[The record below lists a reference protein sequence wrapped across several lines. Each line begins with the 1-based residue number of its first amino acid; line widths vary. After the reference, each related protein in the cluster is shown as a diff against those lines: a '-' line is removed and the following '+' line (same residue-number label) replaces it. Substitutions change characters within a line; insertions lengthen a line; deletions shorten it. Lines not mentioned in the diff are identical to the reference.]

1 MVVISCIGIAIGI
14 AFVYSLLTWGLS
26 MIWLSPSADDF
37 DIAATAWF
45 IGAIAFILLAIFTLT
60 KFGLMGGA

>member
-14 AFVYSLLTWGLS
+14 AFVYSLLTWGLP
-26 MIWLSPSADDF
+26 IWLSTSTDDF

-45 IGAIAFILLAIFTLT
+45 IGAIAFLILAIFTLT
-60 KFGLMGGA
+60 KFNLWGGA

>member
-1 MVVISCIGIAIGI
+1 MVVISYIGIAIGI
-14 AFVYSLLTWGLS
+14 AFVYSLLTWGLP
-26 MIWLSPSADDF
+26 IWLSISADDF

-45 IGAIAFILLAIFTLT
+45 IGAIAFIILAIFTLT

>member
-26 MIWLSPSADDF
+26 IWLSTSADDF